1 MHSADFGSSEKTSA
15 SFIAHNAPV
24 FLRGTK
30 VCSGRACKKERME
43 EVKRKNASETCM

>member
-30 VCSGRACKKERME
+30 MFLRQACKKERME
-43 EVKRKNASETCM
+43 EVKIMNASET